1 VAHCRISFAIAE
13 IFLIAGASENSLRTS
28 GQVDMGTTTD
38 NLIYCRQVRKSIF
51 AVGAAFS
58 FLTMLCSIIYYF
70 LLAKS
75 EVKGQPWQQNSYQ
88 DDPYIGNAPTVGM
101 TAYN

>member
-1 VAHCRISFAIAE
+1 MIAE
-13 IFLIAGASENSLRTS
+13 IFLITGASENSLRTS

-38 NLIYCRQVRKSIF
+38 NQIFCRQVRKSIF

-70 LLAKS
+70 LLVKS

-88 DDPYIGNAPTVGM
+88 DDPYTGNAPTVGM